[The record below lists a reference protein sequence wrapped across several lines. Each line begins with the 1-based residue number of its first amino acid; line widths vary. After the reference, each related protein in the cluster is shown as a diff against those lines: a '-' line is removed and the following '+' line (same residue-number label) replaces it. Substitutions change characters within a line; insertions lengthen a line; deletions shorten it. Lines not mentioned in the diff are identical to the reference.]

1 MIELGMIRD
10 IVTIFGVIA
19 GFTYYVMTVRN
30 QNRTR
35 QAQLFMQIFDRLNDK
50 ESRKQL
56 GEFIWV
62 WEWKDFDDFWNKYG
76 PVGNIDDWASFNSF
90 NVYYEGIGVMI
101 KRGLIDPT
109 FVDDIMSGEIL
120 RVWEKFEPVAREWRR
135 RLDWPQAFE
144 WNEYLYNEIKSIA
157 EQQLELKDKKIKM
170 P

>member
-1 MIELGMIRD
+1 MVELSTIRD
-10 IVTIFGVIA
+10 VVTIVGVIA
-19 GFTYYVMTVRN
+19 GFSYYVLSVWN

-35 QAQLFMQIFDRLNDK
+35 QAQLFMQIFDRLNAK

-62 WEWKDFDDFWNKYG
+62 WEWTDFDDFWDKYG

-109 FVDDIMSGEIL
+109 FVDDIMSGEII
-120 RVWEKFEPVAREWRR
+120 RVWEKFEPVVIEWRKR
-135 RLDWPQAFE
+135 QNWPQAFE
-144 WNEYLYNEIKSIA
+144 WNEYLYNEIKSIV
-157 EQQLELKDKKIKM
+157 EQQHPELAT
-170 P
+170 